1 MMKPPP
7 PSIPHHQKA
16 SHESFGDQFEDGMDA
31 KPPVNFPPRKRSIP
45 YGFDFDLDEVWAP
58 LNPHLRSL
66 KSTSSTP
73 SPGSS
78 ASSSSENSISGLPR
92 VPMQSASVFGSGGS
106 SGDADTSRGPTARLS
121 QRGRKSQHEDTE
133 EFAVENEDI
142 FMQISNL
149 NIKDDI
155 KEVSAINAAEESQK
169 GNDPDAAVITNVGL
183 PSARTLRGGASIV
196 AQGRHG
202 NVDRSQA
209 TCIGPDHHI
218 IPPQSAMSNFS
229 SYSTSSSRYS
239 SGGTLSPSPSRR
251 GTTQTGLT
259 PGLFGENTRKTKLS
273 PRKSLPK

>member
-1 MMKPPP
+1 M
-7 PSIPHHQKA
+7 
-16 SHESFGDQFEDGMDA
+16 
-31 KPPVNFPPRKRSIP
+31 
-45 YGFDFDLDEVWAP
+45 
-58 LNPHLRSL
+58 
-66 KSTSSTP
+66 
-73 SPGSS
+73 
-78 ASSSSENSISGLPR
+78 
-92 VPMQSASVFGSGGS
+92 
-106 SGDADTSRGPTARLS
+106 
-121 QRGRKSQHEDTE
+121 
-133 EFAVENEDI
+133 ENEDI

-149 NIKDDI
+149 NIKDI
-155 KEVSAINAAEESQK
+155 NEVGIDAEK
-169 GNDPDAAVITNVGL
+169 GYKATNNDPDAAVITNVGL

-239 SGGTLSPSPSRR
+239 SGGTISPSPSRR

-259 PGLFGENTRKTKLS
+259 PGLFGENTRKAKLS

>member
-1 MMKPPP
+1 
-7 PSIPHHQKA
+7 
-16 SHESFGDQFEDGMDA
+16 
-31 KPPVNFPPRKRSIP
+31 
-45 YGFDFDLDEVWAP
+45 
-58 LNPHLRSL
+58 
-66 KSTSSTP
+66 
-73 SPGSS
+73 
-78 ASSSSENSISGLPR
+78 
-92 VPMQSASVFGSGGS
+92 
-106 SGDADTSRGPTARLS
+106 
-121 QRGRKSQHEDTE
+121 
-133 EFAVENEDI
+133 
-142 FMQISNL
+142 MQISNL

-155 KEVSAINAAEESQK
+155 KEVSAIDATEESQK

-239 SGGTLSPSPSRR
+239 SGGTMSPSPSRR

-259 PGLFGENTRKTKLS
+259 PGLFGENTRKAKLS